1 MPQGRIGLGIG
12 VVLCF
17 AAFVGTAT
25 AQPAFPNSVM
35 VGSPQTGAMPG
46 PPTSPLLPVMAPPSG
61 GYLPSS
67 PSAMSGVATPLDGI
81 QMIAAQG
88 DELPPVKELPSG
100 LPELVP
106 PPPHGGHGEDHE
118 ISPFMTPFVPA
129 HRGWYTNGEFLLMRA
144 RDTNFDYALI
154 GANNTLGTI
163 GPVETLKYNI
173 GTGLNAELGYRFG
186 EGKWEMGFAYTYL
199 TDGANNYLS
208 AAPNQVIFPTI
219 TRPGLIDRV
228 NVADAH
234 ANLDY
239 QLYDMIV
246 ARRTVVD
253 DHFAIRWIGGFRFTD
268 IRESYFVNYDGL
280 DARGAAVRTSSQF
293 RGFGPIFGGE
303 AVLVGWRGFHLY
315 TRAIGGLISGSN
327 TNHVYESNDSGQTTY
342 VNTSY
347 DIRKVVPTGTIA
359 LGGGWQYRTIS
370 FRAGY
375 QISIWQGIFERPRF
389 TDDVAQGAINTRPSN
404 LTLEGL
410 FIQMGLT
417 F

>member
-1 MPQGRIGLGIG
+1 MGIGIG
-12 VVLCF
+12 VALFF

-25 AQPAFPNSVM
+25 AQPAFPN
-35 VGSPQTGAMPG
+35 TGAVRQQLPG
-46 PPTSPLLPVMAPPSG
+46 PSELFPVTAQSGPAFPSSASAMAPPSA
-61 GYLPSS
+61 P
-67 PSAMSGVATPLDGI
+67 AATSFDSI
-81 QMIAAQG
+81 QTIAAQG
-88 DELPPVKELPSG
+88 DELPPVKELPG

-106 PPPHGGHGEDHE
+106 PPNGGHGENHE
-118 ISPFMTPFVPA
+118 ISPFLTPFVPA
-129 HRGWYTNGEFLLMRA
+129 HRGWYTSGEFLLMRA

-163 GPVETLKYNI
+163 GPTESLKYNI

-186 EGKWEMGFAYTYL
+186 EGKWDMGFSYTYI
-199 TDGANNYLS
+199 TDGANNYLT
-208 AAPNQVIFPTI
+208 AAPGQVIFPTL
-219 TRPGLIDRV
+219 TRPGLTDRV

-239 QLYDMIV
+239 QLYDLIV

-253 DHFAIRWIGGFRFTD
+253 EHFAIRWIGGFRFTD

-280 DARGAAVRTSSQF
+280 DARGASVRSSSQF

-315 TRAIGGLISGSN
+315 TRAIGGLISGNN
-327 TNHVYESNDSGQTTY
+327 TNRVFESNDSGQTTY

-359 LGGGWQYRTIS
+359 LGGGWQYRTIA

-389 TDDVAQGAINTRPSN
+389 TDDVAQGAINTRPSD

-410 FIQMGLT
+410 FIQMSLT